1 MSEPIRPEKVEKKP
15 NIPDIPDFVID
26 AFNEL
31 IENKWDGNYVRINQ
45 DEAIEAIMKHARKAR
60 KKITRSGIFSKHWLD
75 VEDLYRSYGWKVE
88 FNKQPYYVMDDDDFF
103 IFKK

>member
-1 MSEPIRPEKVEKKP
+1 MSEPVRPEEVKKKP

-31 IENKWDGNYVRINQ
+31 IQKNWKGNYARIDQN
-45 DEAIEAIMKHARKAR
+45 DAIEGIMKHAHQV
-60 KKITRSGIFSKHWLD
+60 KKEITRSDIFSKHWLD

-88 FNKQPYYVMDDDDFF
+88 FAKQPYYVTDDDDFF